1 MTAVAV
7 ICCID
12 MCCIFTN
19 GRGAVVTTGTRAED
33 GGVVDGGDR
42 FPGLGRMAIVTG
54 VGGID
59 MSRVFSCGIGTVVA
73 IRASTSHRTVI
84 DRYSF
89 PVGCYVAV
97 LTGI

>member
-19 GRGAVVTTGTRAED
+19 GSSAVVATGTSAED
-33 GGVVDGGDR
+33 RFVIDGGDR
-42 FPGLGRMAIVTG
+42 FPGLGRMTIVTG

-73 IRASTSHRTVI
+73 IRTSTSDRTVI
-84 DRYSF
+84 NGYSF
-89 PVGCYVAV
+89 PVG
-97 LTGI
+97 